1 MDVFQVIGPVMI
13 GPSSSHTAGA
23 VRIGRLARAI
33 LGEDPRRAEIFLHGS
48 FARTYRGHGTD
59 RALVAGLLGLNVDD
73 ERVRQALDLARED
86 GLEIAL
92 EERDLGEVH
101 PNSVR
106 LVLQGSARQVE
117 VMASSLGGAQVV
129 VNRIDQ
135 FPVEVTGEL
144 PTLVAAYKD
153 QPGIIAAVTALLAG
167 RSINIARMR
176 VSREGLGQRAL
187 MVVETDEGLPE
198 EMIVGLRTWPVMERV
213 IHIDPI

>member
-33 LGEDPRRAEIFLHGS
+33 LGEAPRRAEIFLHGS

-73 ERVRQALDLARED
+73 ERVRQALDLAREN
-86 GLEIAL
+86 GLEFAL

-101 PNSVR
+101 PNSVL

>member
-33 LGEDPRRAEIFLHGS
+33 LSEEPLEADIFLHGS

-73 ERVRQALDLARED
+73 ERVRQALDLARD
-86 GLEIAL
+86 KGLKISFKEK
-92 EERDLGEVH
+92 DLGEVH
-101 PNSVR
+101 PNSA
-106 LVLQGSARQVE
+106 LLILKGSSRKVE
-117 VMASSLGGAQVV
+117 VMGSSLGGAQVV
-129 VNRIDQ
+129 VTKIDQ

-144 PTLVAAYKD
+144 STLVAAYKD

-167 RSINIARMR
+167 QSINIASMR

-187 MVVETDEGLPE
+187 MVLETDDSIPE
-198 EMIVGLRTWPVMERV
+198 EIISGLRAWPVMERV
-213 IHIDPI
+213 IRIDPV

>member
-73 ERVRQALDLARED
+73 ERVRQALDLAREN

-101 PNSVR
+101 PNSVL
-106 LVLQGSARQVE
+106 LVLQGSTRQVE